1 VDTFSFASLFGRD
14 IIADFTPGGGSHDI
28 INFHAISALNTF
40 DNVLNH
46 TVQAG
51 SGVVISQD
59 ASNTLTLNNVTK
71 ASLVTADF
79 TFA

>member
-1 VDTFSFASLFGRD
+1 
-14 IIADFTPGGGSHDI
+14 
-28 INFHAISALNTF
+28 
-40 DNVLNH
+40 
-46 TVQAG
+46 VQAG